1 MYFYILIQ
9 ISHYIDNSTFNENMI
24 FFTLF
29 APSLKFELNMYFV
42 MKIDKWQLQL
52 EEGCQIKLMAA
63 DDKNKTDN
71 N

>member
-1 MYFYILIQ
+1 
-9 ISHYIDNSTFNENMI
+9 MI

-29 APSLKFELNMYFV
+29 APFLKFELNMYFV
-42 MKIDKWQLQL
+42 MKIDTWQLQL